1 MDEGQ
6 RSEVSVLPPVHA
18 MKVKASHVERATYIY
33 VRQSTMHQVVQ
44 NTESSERQYG
54 LQQRA
59 VALGWPVERV
69 YIIDSD
75 VGQSGASAADRAGFQ
90 ELVTEVSLGRAGLV
104 AGLEV
109 SRLARNSA
117 DWQRLLELCA
127 LTDTLILD
135 EDGLYNC
142 NDFNDRMLLG
152 LKGTLSEAELHFLR
166 VRLQG
171 GIQNKA
177 RRGELVMALPVGLV
191 YDEESKVRL
200 DPDQQVQRAVRL
212 LFATFERTGSAHGV
226 VTYFAKAGLEF
237 PRRLR
242 TGLRKGELVWGP
254 LGLSRVLQ
262 VLHNPRYAGAFCYG
276 RRRTRQWPDGR
287 QRVQELPREE
297 WQVLL
302 PDKHEGYISWQQYE
316 ENQRRLREAAQA
328 YGKERRKSP
337 PREGPALLQGL
348 VICGVCGGRMTVR
361 YHVRGGKLSPDY
373 VCQKR
378 KVEYAE
384 PSCQHIPGRHIDEA
398 MAELVLGSMT
408 EVNLDIAMAVQE
420 EVVSRQQEASAL
432 RLQQVT
438 RAEYEAELAGQRY
451 RKVDPSNRLVAETL
465 EAEWNAA
472 LVRLQEAQREYARHE
487 ESDRMQVDAGMRAQ
501 IQALTSDFPRVWRA
515 ASDRDRKRLLHLLV
529 EDVTLLKQ
537 EEVTMHVRFRG
548 GGNRTLRVPR
558 AQPAW
563 KMRQTAPELV
573 AAVDELLNEHTEV
586 QIADILTERGY
597 RTHVGTRYRASTV
610 GRVRRTYSL
619 ASRYE
624 RLRAQGLLTRHEM
637 AARLS
642 VSTATINMWRKAGLI
657 RGHPYNN
664 RGACLYEPPDANAPC
679 KSQGR
684 KLSERR
690 RYPESEFASN
700 RAHEVQYEA

>member
-1 MDEGQ
+1 MDEVPG
-6 RSEVSVLPPVHA
+6 SVLGVMPPAQAV
-18 MKVKASHVERATYIY
+18 KVKESHMQRATYIY

-44 NTESSERQYG
+44 NTESSERQYA

-69 YIIDSD
+69 HVIDSD
-75 VGQSGASAADRAGFQ
+75 MGQSGASAVDRAGFQ
-90 ELVTEVSLGRAGLV
+90 QLVTEVSLGRAGLV

-135 EDGLYNC
+135 EDGLYDC

-166 VRLQG
+166 ARLQG

-191 YDEESKVRL
+191 YDEEERVRL
-200 DPDQQVQRAVRL
+200 DPDQQVQKAVRL
-212 LFATFERTGSAHGV
+212 LFATFARTGSAHGT

-242 TGLRKGELVWGP
+242 TGLHKGELVWGP

-276 RRRTRQWPDGR
+276 RRRTRQWPDGSR
-287 QRVQELPREE
+287 RVQVLPREE

-302 PDKHEGYISWQQYE
+302 PDKHEGYISWEEFE
-316 ENQRRLREAAQA
+316 ENQRRLQEAAQA

-361 YHVRGGKLSPDY
+361 YHVRQGNLCPDY

-378 KVEYAE
+378 KVEYGG
-384 PSCQHIPGRHIDEA
+384 PSCQQIPGRRIDEA
-398 MAELVLGSMT
+398 MAALVLGSMT

-420 EVVSRQQEASAL
+420 EVVARQEEASAL
-432 RLQQVT
+432 RAQQVA
-438 RAEYEAELAGQRY
+438 RVEYEAELAGQRY
-451 RKVDPSNRLVAETL
+451 RKVDPNNRLVAGTL
-465 EAEWNAA
+465 EAEWNEA
-472 LVRLQEAQREYARHE
+472 LGRLQEAQREYARHVE
-487 ESDRMQVDAGMRAQ
+487 TDRKALDDGMRAR
-501 IQALTSDFPRVWRA
+501 IKALTSDFPRVWHA

-537 EEVTMHVRFRG
+537 DEVTMHVRFRG
-548 GGNRTLRVPR
+548 GANRTLRVPLLL
-558 AQPAW
+558 PGW
-563 KMRQTAPELV
+563 KLRQTRPEVV
-573 AAVDELLNEHTEV
+573 AAVDELLNEYTEV
-586 QIADILTERGY
+586 QIAEILTERGY
-597 RTHVGTRYRASTV
+597 RTCEGTRYLAYSV
-610 GRVRRTYSL
+610 GRVRRTYGL

-624 RLRAQGLLTRHEM
+624 RLRNAGLLTREEM

-642 VSTATINMWRKAGLI
+642 VSTSTVNMWRKAGLI
-657 RGHPYNN
+657 RGYPYNN
-664 RGACLYEPPDANAPC
+664 RGTCLYEPPGADAPR

-690 RYPESEFASN
+690 RFPESEFAPN